1 MDWYAPIVK
10 HVVHPLWALKD
21 GEMHLSILKDLERW
35 QYLSP
40 DDLARHQMERLRLL
54 VRHAHAT
61 CPYYRELFQA
71 HGIEADNINSFEDFR
86 KIPLLK
92 KEDIQRH
99 KDRMTSTQYRVD
111 ELVPDK
117 IGGST
122 GKPIHYFRDVF
133 RRDMQKAAAMR
144 HDRWARQDIGD
155 KIAVIWG
162 HRGDLSGMKKLKSRI
177 RNKVLDRLLIL
188 DASSVTDEK
197 LSGFIKDL
205 ERFRPAGYLG
215 YANALFQLAQYAQ
228 ENGLRFPPGA
238 KSVIASAEVL
248 QKHERDLIEQMFQT
262 PVFDRYGCRE
272 FGPIASQCEC
282 LNGMHIAADYLYVE
296 FLNDGNEPVEF
307 GEQGHIVVTDL
318 YNLGMPFIRYHIED
332 VGTPL
337 AGRCRCGRTLPLM
350 GSLAGRVTD
359 FLITPE
365 GVKVSGASVTIAL
378 IANVPGLAQAQF
390 IQHEI
395 GSLTMKVV
403 RRDAFNEDS
412 LRFLHEELPK
422 YFGPSMRVDIEYVD
436 AIPPEPSGKYRFSI
450 CTISK
455 SRTGA

>member
-1 MDWYAPIVK
+1 MDWYALVVK

-21 GEMHLSILKDLERW
+21 GERHLSILKDLERR

-71 HGIEADNINSFEDFR
+71 HGIEALNINSFEDFR

-117 IGGST
+117 TGGST
-122 GKPIHYFRDVF
+122 GKPIHYFRDAF
-133 RRDMQKAAAMR
+133 RRDMQKAAAIR

-197 LSGFIKDL
+197 LGGFIKDL

-215 YANALFQLAQYAQ
+215 YANALYQLALYAQ

-282 LNGMHIAADYLYVE
+282 LTGMHIAADYLYVE

-318 YNLGMPFIRYHIED
+318 YNLGMPFIRYRIED

-390 IQHEI
+390 IQHEK

-403 RRDAFNEDS
+403 RRDAFNDDS

-422 YFGPSMRVDIEYVD
+422 YFGPSMKVDIEYVD
-436 AIPPEPSGKYRFSI
+436 AIPPEPSGKFRFSI
-450 CTISK
+450 CTIGKSK
-455 SRTGA
+455 TGA